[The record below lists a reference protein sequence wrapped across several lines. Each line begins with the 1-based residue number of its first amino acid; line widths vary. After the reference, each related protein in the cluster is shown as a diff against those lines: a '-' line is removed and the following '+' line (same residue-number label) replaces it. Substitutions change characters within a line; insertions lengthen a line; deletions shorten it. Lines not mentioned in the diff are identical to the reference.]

1 MERAIGKK
9 VVSMFSLLSTLY
21 KGSDFNVKFVQNH
34 FQQAGHWQFIW
45 EIYMHKIGPLKLI
58 FVNSDIYAAAE

>member
-21 KGSDFNVKFVQNH
+21 KGLDFNVKFVKNH

-45 EIYMHKIGPLKLI
+45 EIYMHKIGILKLF
-58 FVNSDIYAAAE
+58 FVNSDNAAAE

>member
-21 KGSDFNVKFVQNH
+21 KGSDFNVKFVQTH

-45 EIYMHKIGPLKLI
+45 EIYMHKIGILKLF
-58 FVNSDIYAAAE
+58 FVNSDNAAAE